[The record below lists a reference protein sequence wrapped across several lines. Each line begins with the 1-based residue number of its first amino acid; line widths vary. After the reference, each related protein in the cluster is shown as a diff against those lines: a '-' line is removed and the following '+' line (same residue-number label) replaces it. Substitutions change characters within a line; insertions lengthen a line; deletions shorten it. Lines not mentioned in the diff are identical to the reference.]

1 MSFFIISIIKH
12 IRKNS
17 CDRGGLRETEK
28 KNVVY
33 VEPLFFKK
41 DGPEALP
48 ESAVRIE
55 LRWFQNCKVI
65 SRKYVSLEIPLTRIK
80 YTNRINKIKTVMD
93 TKLY

>member
-55 LRWFQNCKVI
+55 LR
-65 SRKYVSLEIPLTRIK
+65 
-80 YTNRINKIKTVMD
+80 
-93 TKLY
+93 